1 MSQSKDIKIIVIG
14 NNGTGKTKLL
24 NKYINNIFDDEYKHT
39 IVTEYCFKIYE
50 KDGKIFRIQLLGLA
64 GYDENYREIKI
75 TAHDAH
81 GCIIMSDATYIKT
94 REE

>member
-1 MSQSKDIKIIVIG
+1 M
-14 NNGTGKTKLL
+14 
-24 NKYINNIFDDEYKHT
+24 
-39 IVTEYCFKIYE
+39 E
-50 KDGKIFRIQLLGLA
+50 KFFVFT

>member
-1 MSQSKDIKIIVIG
+1 MKKM
-14 NNGTGKTKLL
+14 
-24 NKYINNIFDDEYKHT
+24 
-39 IVTEYCFKIYE
+39 E
-50 KDGKIFRIQLLGLA
+50 KFFVFT